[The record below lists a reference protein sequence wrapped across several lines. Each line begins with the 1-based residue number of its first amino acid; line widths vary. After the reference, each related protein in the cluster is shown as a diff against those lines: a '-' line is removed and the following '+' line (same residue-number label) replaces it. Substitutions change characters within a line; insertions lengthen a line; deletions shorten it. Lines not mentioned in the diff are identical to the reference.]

1 MLTDSFR
8 NIFHVEIYALVGF
21 LIFFTFFIL
30 ISIQAFRMKK
40 DEVDRLSSM
49 PLDEVNPKN
58 EQTGNTT
65 ENSIASGS

>member
-49 PLDEVNPKN
+49 PLDETNPEN
-58 EQTGNTT
+58 EQSGNTT
-65 ENSIASGS
+65 GNSVASGS